1 MSACMPLL
9 SALNNLIP
17 FITMPTQNR
26 SPYLWPVVSA
36 VVAALVVVIALP
48 SEWKAWAPGFLSAP
62 SLHLGLDLAGGTQLD
77 FRISEEEIAQERA
90 AVAQEL
96 QAARNRGASQEMIAS
111 LQLQLQTIDN
121 QQENLVEAIRTVI
134 EKRINSL
141 GVSEATITPSY
152 IGGERHLLVDCPGVI
167 DVQKCINTVG
177 KTIKLEFKEEMT
189 EATPEFE
196 SGVRARADQIMARLT
211 GSGEKL
217 RTIGE
222 DVGSELGV
230 SFTDERPYFKDEL
243 PKGLEALWN
252 RTPSQGP
259 LRVEGVVTIPAQPGQ
274 EALDIPGIFIAET
287 TGPRTATGRV
297 IMEAPTAF
305 AELAKQDP
313 ALKATAFEPAVLP
326 ANTDPAVSAAVRST
340 VPGGLTTITLANGNA
355 GVLFVRAYVAGAE
368 KVDVSHILVS
378 YQGALRAEP
387 SVTRTKE
394 EALARA
400 QELKKQLDGGA
411 NFEDLARAE
420 SDGPSRQAGGSLGEI
435 SRGDV
440 APAFESI
447 AFTATPGLI
456 SEPVET
462 AFGYHL
468 IRVNKAPTRSGDS
481 AGYDLLTVSG
491 SGGLLKAQTL
501 LDQLQT
507 GKVTRTEEAV
517 SARVL
522 FLSLRPTG
530 WKDTPLDGKHFR
542 SAAVTSDPTTG
553 VPVVQITFDDEGA
566 KLFGDLTKKNLGKRI
581 AIFVGGELITAPT
594 VQTEI
599 TTGVAVITG
608 STDFQDARNL
618 AQDLNTGSIP
628 APIYLSGQRTVEP
641 TLGAQALQS
650 SLYASLIGLIITAIY
665 LIFVYRLLGVVAN
678 VALAIYALIFIALMK
693 LPLLLISNTYV
704 VLTLAGIA
712 GMILSIGMS
721 VDLNVLIFERMR
733 EELRKGKSFKTA
745 AEIGF
750 DRAWPSI
757 RDSNISTLITC
768 AILFVVGTSIVR
780 GFAVT
785 LALGIVVS
793 MITGVTITRWLMR
806 LLGQTKLAENP
817 RLFGVKPR

>member
-1 MSACMPLL
+1 MST
-9 SALNNLIP
+9 S
-17 FITMPTQNR
+17 NR
-26 SPYLWPVVSA
+26 STYFWPIVTAVIAVFVVI
-36 VVAALVVVIALP
+36 IALP
-48 SEWKAWAPGFLSAP
+48 SNWKTWAPGFLSAP

-90 AVAQEL
+90 QVAQEL
-96 QAARNRGASQEMIAS
+96 QAARNRGATADVIAS

-121 QQENLVEAIRTVI
+121 QQTNLVEAIRTVI

-189 EATPEFE
+189 EVTPEFE
-196 SGVRARADQIMARLT
+196 AGVRARAAELMARLT

-217 RTIGE
+217 KTIGE

-230 SFTDERPYFKDEL
+230 AYNEERPYFRDEL
-243 PKGLEALWN
+243 PKGLELLWN
-252 RTPSQGP
+252 RTPAQ
-259 LRVEGVVTIPAQPGQ
+259 GVVRAEGSVTLPATQGQ
-274 EALDIPGIFIAET
+274 AATEIPGIFLAEV
-287 TGPRTATGRV
+287 TGPRTSTGRV
-297 IMEAPTAF
+297 ILEASVAF
-305 AELAKQDP
+305 SELAKQDP
-313 ALKATAFEPAVLP
+313 SYKATAFEPALLP
-326 ANTDPAVSAAVRST
+326 QTIDPSLA
-340 VPGGLTTITLANGNA
+340 TTIRATAPGALATVTLSDGTA
-355 GVLFVRAYVAGAE
+355 GVLFVRNYQAGAE

-378 YQGALRAEP
+378 YKGALRAE
-387 SVTRTKE
+387 SGVTRTKE

-411 NFEDLARAE
+411 NFETLARAE

-440 APAFESI
+440 APAFETI
-447 AFTATPGLI
+447 AFTAAPGLV
-456 SEPVET
+456 SAPVET

-468 IRVNKAPTRSGDS
+468 IRVNKAPTRSSDT
-481 AGYDLLTVSG
+481 AGYDLLTVG
-491 SGGLLKAQTL
+491 TGGLLKAQTF

-507 GKVTRTEEAV
+507 GKVTRSEEAIP
-517 SARVL
+517 ARIL
-522 FLSLRPTG
+522 FLSLKPTG
-530 WKDTPLDGKHFR
+530 WKDTALDGKHFR

-553 VPVVQITFDDEGA
+553 IPVVQITFDDEGA
-566 KLFGDLTKKNLGKRI
+566 KLFGELTKANLGKRI

-599 TTGVAVITG
+599 TTGVAIITG
-608 STDFQDARNL
+608 SADFQDARNL

-641 TLGAQALQS
+641 TLGAQALQA
-650 SLYASLIGLIITAIY
+650 SLYASLIGLLITAFY

-678 VALAIYALIFIALMK
+678 IALAIYALIFIALMK
-693 LPLLLISNTYV
+693 LPLLLVTNTYV

-721 VDLNVLIFERMR
+721 VDLNVLIFERMK

-750 DRAWPSI
+750 ERAWPSI

-785 LALGIVVS
+785 LALGIIVS

-806 LLGQTKLAENP
+806 ALAKTPLADNP
-817 RLFGVKPR
+817 RLFGVKRQG